1 MRSMPTLR
9 AEYGLLIC
17 IKSKSSSKILLSKTG
32 DKEECDLSSVS
43 IREIGNKAHR
53 YQLKHTSIEFLN
65 TVSFVNNR

>member
-1 MRSMPTLR
+1 MKSMPTLR

-17 IKSKSSSKILLSKTG
+17 IKSRSASKILLSKTG
-32 DKEECDLSSVS
+32 DNEECDLSSVS

-65 TVSFVNNR
+65 TSSFVNNK